1 MKSKYG
7 IKDKFITL
15 MDSSYLSSSGSL
27 AFLSLSLIIYYTFCF
42 FLFFGFFL
50 LLDVPW
56 YIKILSF
63 AVAFYI
69 TLAEFKNFL
78 RGLFEENFISNKKSI
93 LEKIYIKLRREY
105 TPKRDY
111 MEVRTDEDYDEDE
124 KEIRNLSITLHEIEK
139 IFTEQEIENQK
150 KLEELYLQ
158 NIDYYI
164 KKRNEN

>member
-15 MDSSYLSSSGSL
+15 MDSSYLSSAGGL
-27 AFLSLSLIIYYTFCF
+27 ALMSFSLIILYTFI
-42 FLFFGFFL
+42 FLFIYGLFL
-50 LLDVPW
+50 FLDVPW
-56 YIKILSF
+56 YINILGF

-69 TLAEFKNFL
+69 TFAELKHFL
-78 RGLFEENFISNKKSI
+78 KRLFERNFEDNKKDI
-93 LEKIYIKLRREY
+93 LAKIYIKLRREY

-158 NIDYYI
+158 NIDYYT